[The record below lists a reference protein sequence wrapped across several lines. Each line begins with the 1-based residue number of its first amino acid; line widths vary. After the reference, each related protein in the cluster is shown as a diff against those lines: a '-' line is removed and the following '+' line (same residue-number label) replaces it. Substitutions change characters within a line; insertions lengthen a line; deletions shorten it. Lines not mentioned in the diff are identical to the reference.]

1 MKLCES
7 APCLVLLFTSFTIC
21 EGTSFLILDA
31 RKTFATDEF
40 IKPYHRLKPFH
51 QAPEGRVLIRRAKPE
66 HSLTCNLSK
75 WSCQPHSRD
84 FNVISLSLTGR
95 FVVSLWVVL
104 PSLANC
110 FIIIVCG
117 LLAPHTLFV
126 TRPIKRVIGRV
137 CPSMICYSHCCP

>member
-7 APCLVLLFTSFTIC
+7 APCLVFLFTSFTIC

-84 FNVISLSLTGR
+84 FNVISLSLTVSFRNFR
-95 FVVSLWVVL
+95 FSLRFPTRL
-104 PSLANC
+104 TQGNRTAE
-110 FIIIVCG
+110 
-117 LLAPHTLFV
+117 TLMLY
-126 TRPIKRVIGRV
+126 R
-137 CPSMICYSHCCP
+137 CL